1 MSENASIGPIGHP
14 VFDLPNNRTKAFL
27 LTIFSKVEEIEDA
40 LENVLATARGTRI
53 CVRVLTRGLSAEQIH
68 SVNCQY
74 RGDRL
79 ICEVVIPVSVY
90 DDSCIV
96 YYSWNDVS
104 RRTNEHQLADQ
115 MELLRKVTARKGHN
129 QHSYT
134 GYTTEVAIEKQD
146 WAETDVDALL
156 EIFKRAF
163 SGYLVEFT
171 PQSVADML
179 CSNWVSVVRHDGVI
193 VSVAMAEIATVTT
206 STGTM
211 QICELSEVAT
221 HPTFQK
227 LGLSHM
233 AFGQLLQALKVSD
246 VQVIFSE
253 TRAIS
258 YGMMAVAHDAGMV
271 VCGRSDQHCV
281 IASLYS
287 DAEQDG
293 EYGNLVVYALPP
305 RR

>member
-14 VFDLPNNRTKAFL
+14 VYDRPNNRTKAFL
-27 LTIFSKVEEIEDA
+27 TTVITTVAEIEEE
-40 LENVLATARGTRI
+40 LENVLATALGTRI
-53 CVRVLTRGLSAEQIH
+53 CVRVLTSGLSWEQIQ
-68 SVNCQY
+68 SVSCHHH
-74 RGDRL
+74 GHRL
-79 ICEVVIPVSVY
+79 VCEAVIPVNVN
-90 DDSCIV
+90 DDMCIV
-96 YYSWNDVS
+96 YFSWNDAS
-104 RRTNEHQLADQ
+104 RRTNKQQLADQ
-115 MELLRKVTARKGHN
+115 MELLRKVTARDGH
-129 QHSYT
+129 QKHDYT
-134 GYTTEVAIEKQD
+134 GYVTEVTVGKQD
-146 WAETDVDALL
+146 WATTDVDALL
-156 EIFKRAF
+156 EIFQRAF

-171 PQSVADML
+171 SQSVTDML
-179 CSNWVSVVRHDGVI
+179 RSNWVSVVRHNNVI
-193 VSVAMAEIATVTT
+193 VSVAMAEIATITT
-206 STGTM
+206 SAGTM

-221 HPTFQK
+221 HPDFQR

-233 AFGQLLQALKVSD
+233 AFGQLLQALIVSD

-271 VCGRSDQHCV
+271 PSGRLDQHCV

-287 DAEQDG
+287 DAAQDG